1 MEHHYFEYRSTD
13 EEKRHLRIAL
23 DQVRRAVDTHKRKR
37 KEAEDEVSKL
47 RQEKQ
52 KQSTIIEQLQKEIEE
67 IKRQRDVYKNML
79 FKRNRRV
86 DTPPESELLA
96 PTGIRK
102 EKGGQ
107 IGHTGHGRIT
117 PQQIDSFKRIYA
129 NTCPDCHTKLERSS
143 AVKTHT
149 VEDIPPVG
157 RLKPMV
163 TQYTIERQ
171 WCGKC
176 QKEILIQP
184 HEVIPGSRVGINL
197 VTYLMLLKY
206 GARAPLNVIVTLL
219 LQTYNFHLSPGGI
232 SSILQKT
239 KQWLGPEYERLKAS
253 IRASPIIH
261 ADETGWRVDGV
272 NKWIWAFLSR
282 DAVCYQVEESRGK
295 GVPQEFFKESNPH
308 TVLVR
313 DDYAAYQSIP
323 CDQQSCWSHLLRKSH
338 EAMVQPNVSTEMKT
352 LHEELK
358 AIYITLDTE
367 VKRSQSLK
375 SKQTEYARLLCRID
389 RIIQTSYTADD
400 AVRIQTRV
408 RNQRTNLLTAL
419 LHTNVP
425 LTNNYAER
433 LIRPLVV
440 TRKISG
446 GSRSAQGA
454 QAHMVNMS
462 IMQSIKLKE
471 QPLMPTLRDHILNGI
486 TGKN

>member
-1 MEHHYFEYRSTD
+1 MRQTLINEK
-13 EEKRHLRIAL
+13 EKRL
-23 DQVRRAVDTHKRKR
+23 R

-52 KQSTIIEQLQKEIEE
+52 RQGIIIDRLQKEIEE
-67 IKRQRDVYKNML
+67 IKRQRDVYKRML
-79 FKRNRRV
+79 FKSSKRA
-86 DTPPESELLA
+86 DIPLASELLA
-96 PTGIRK
+96 PTGVRK
-102 EKGGQ
+102 QKGGQ
-107 IGHTGHGRIT
+107 IGHAGYGRAT
-117 PQQIDSFKRIYA
+117 PQQIDSFKRIYT

-143 AVKTHT
+143 TVKTHA

-157 RLKPMV
+157 RLKSTV
-163 TQYTIERQ
+163 TQYAIERQ
-171 WCGKC
+171 WCGTC
-176 QKEILIQP
+176 QKEILTQP
-184 HEVIPGSRVGINL
+184 PEVIPGSRVGINL
-197 VTYLMLLKY
+197 ITYLMLLKY
-206 GARAPLNVIVTLL
+206 GAKVPLNVIVTLL

-232 SSILQKT
+232 ASILHKT

-253 IRASPIIH
+253 IRASHIIH

-272 NKWIWAFLSR
+272 NKWIWAFLSK

-295 GVPQEFFKESNPH
+295 GVPQEFFKDSNPH

-323 CDQQSCWSHLLRKSH
+323 CDQQSCWSHMLRKSH
-338 EAMVQPNVSTEMKT
+338 EAMAQPNVSTEMRT

-358 AIYITLDTE
+358 MIYTTLDRE

-375 SKQTEYARLLCRID
+375 SKRAEYMRLLCRVD
-389 RIIQTSYTADD
+389 CIIQQSYTADD
-400 AVRIQTRV
+400 AIRIQTRV

-454 QAHMVNMS
+454 QTHMVNMS
-462 IMQSIKLKE
+462 IMQSIKLKD
-471 QPLMPTLRDHILNGI
+471 QPLMPTLKSHILNGI
-486 TGKN
+486 AGKN